1 MSRRRGPPA
10 ATALLAAGVLAV
22 TAATAAGEPATATPA
37 AAPPAASPATVTP
50 APPPAAPATV
60 TPAPP
65 AAASLVARDEA
76 GARAMVGRLGG
87 HRARLVDLRLHVDDV
102 AGEGR
107 PWLGTVERRGR
118 ELWLV
123 GDGFALAL
131 DGPLARPRIAGPG
144 YTVWVTGRVAAGRL
158 RARRVGVLAPPPR

>member
-1 MSRRRGPPA
+1 M
-10 ATALLAAGVLAV
+10 
-22 TAATAAGEPATATPA
+22 
-37 AAPPAASPATVTP
+37 
-50 APPPAAPATV
+50 
-60 TPAPP
+60 
-65 AAASLVARDEA
+65 ARDEA

>member
-1 MSRRRGPPA
+1 MSRRRRPPA
-10 ATALLAAGVLAV
+10 AAALLAAGVLAV
-22 TAATAAGEPATATPA
+22 TAAPAAGAAAPASPA
-37 AAPPAASPATVTP
+37 AAPPPASAAA
-50 APPPAAPATV
+50 V

-118 ELWLV
+118 DLWLV

-144 YTVWVTGRVAAGRL
+144 YTVWVTGRVTAGRL
-158 RARRVGVLAPPPR
+158 WARRVGVLAPPPR

>member
-1 MSRRRGPPA
+1 MSRRRGPRA
-10 ATALLAAGVLAV
+10 AAALLAAGVAAV

-37 AAPPAASPATVTP
+37 APPAAGPPVSPA
-50 APPPAAPATV
+50 AV

-87 HRARLVDLRLHVDDV
+87 HRARRVDLRLHVDDV